1 MLEEYIKSIVHE
13 AVKTTLK
20 ELGATKND
28 KSEAP
33 EIMDTKQL
41 AKYLNMS
48 TSFIYQN
55 KDIPCNRIGKKL
67 TFSKNDVDAWLEA
80 KKEDKLPINKTVV
93 KANKNKIY
101 KIG

>member
-1 MLEEYIKSIVHE
+1 MLEDLIKQIVE
-13 AVKTTLK
+13 QAVIQTLEK
-20 ELGATKND
+20 IGATDINRND
-28 KSEAP
+28 LPQIMNVKQVSE
-33 EIMDTKQL
+33 
-41 AKYLNMS
+41 YLNVS
-48 TSFIYQN
+48 TSYIYQN